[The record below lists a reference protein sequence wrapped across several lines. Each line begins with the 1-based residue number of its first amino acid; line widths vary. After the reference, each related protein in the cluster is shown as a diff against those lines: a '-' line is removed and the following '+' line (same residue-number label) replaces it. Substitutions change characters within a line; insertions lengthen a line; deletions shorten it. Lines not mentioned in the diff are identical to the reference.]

1 MKKILFFILL
11 LWSFV
16 SIGQTKGYFR
26 YDTIVFEKNPGNA
39 EFILKNATRGVTG
52 GVLTNMGNGRG
63 AWVTPSG
70 GSSTLT
76 KLGTGFPIG
85 ITGTNNVRSVAGSN
99 TISLDSSTSNTV
111 TFNGDTSYL
120 ATKAD
125 INHPFLGY
133 RYNDSA
139 SAVTGDFINVGASY
153 LVTGGN
159 IVFTSGGD
167 NDGTKYLYSGGATC
181 QEQWIGTIGFKV
193 TSKNGTSYGPYIGIH
208 SINTVGAI
216 STGVQFD
223 MTTGAGSGK
232 ASLLLGA
239 AYGVQGSTSALTFS
253 VGDSIEVT
261 IERNVSVLTVN
272 AKNITTGSVATPFI
286 YDYKFTDGVYIHNT
300 GYFALE
306 QRSDSFSVYKLQ
318 YFSKAV
324 KNPDWVV
331 AGDSKAM
338 GYFANT
344 FWDSYSGKMK
354 FAFNNTVVLAGPG
367 DMIQDLAKRLQEI
380 IDLHPTKGVLLA
392 MVSNSMRN
400 GESGYVARYD
410 SCVTVLEAAGVPCYH
425 LEPIPETGGLDQS
438 SFVTHLRS
446 TYPAARIIYVYDEFK
461 ENAAG
466 YIYSDNV
473 HPNQAGH
480 DFIFNKILE
489 SGKLTGAKTIIKD
502 DLYVKGQDAYDQP
515 VPFRI
520 SGTGTMAKSVS
531 GTGIAGNHPATFLM
545 ASNQI
550 LDFYNSVTYNQ
561 MVSSNSA
568 GTNGSALRFY
578 ASQYSFDNFNPGT
591 TQWLA
596 TNTSADV
603 FLPSTTRLSDT
614 TGYDI
619 LARKRTDGQ
628 LKMIYSDLIGG
639 GGAGSGT
646 VTNVATGL
654 GLSGGPITTTGTIIA
669 DTSYLVNKST
679 TQIISGFKNF
689 TGGVYANT
697 SSAADP
703 ITGNAI
709 FKAADANGMTLSFRD
724 HATGQGY
731 LAISNGT
738 MTGYLGHTNTT
749 QGITFGSYTGH
760 AVTIVQANAPGLTFN
775 TAKQIGVYTVTSP
788 TAFLHLP
795 GGGTSAGY
803 APLKIDAGTITTPEA
818 GAIER
823 PDAFT
828 MTKTNNVRYGVGGT
842 LNSQFTDVGNV
853 GAGEDDLM
861 AYTVPAGTL
870 STNGDFLE
878 FTMDFQF
885 FTGNS
890 KTLKLYF
897 GSQLLF
903 SSGTATPVA
912 FVSVKGTIT
921 RTGAATQRCFISFVT
936 SSTTWAYNSELS
948 SPTETLSGAVVLKA
962 TGTATADNDIVQKLM
977 TVKFFPNN

>member
-1 MKKILFFILL
+1 MKNILL
-11 LWSFV
+11 IILILCGLVASGQYLRYNTRADFLAISADAFNLPGV
-16 SIGQTKGYFR
+16 STPALKTAQKPRAGAMVYDSTGGSRGVYVYTGSAWVKM
-26 YDTIVFEKNPGNA
+26 YDTLMSIS
-39 EFILKNATRGVTG
+39 ATF
-52 GVLTNMGNGRG
+52 TN
-63 AWVTPSG
+63 
-70 GSSTLT
+70 
-76 KLGTGFPIG
+76 
-85 ITGTNNVRSVAGSN
+85 
-99 TISLDSSTSNTV
+99 
-111 TFNGDTSYL
+111 
-120 ATKAD
+120 
-125 INHPFLGY
+125 PFLGY

-139 SAVTGDFINVGASY
+139 SAVTGDFTNVGASY
-153 LVTGGN
+153 SVTGGN
-159 IVFTSGGD
+159 IVFTSGGN

-193 TSKNGTSYGPYIGIH
+193 TSKNSTSYGPYIGIH

-400 GESGYVARYD
+400 GEVGYVARYD

-489 SGKLTGAKTIIKD
+489 SGKLTGAKTIIKTD
-502 DLYVKGQDAYDQP
+502 IWVKGQDAYDQP

-520 SGTGTMAKSVS
+520 SGTGLIRNSLVVGDSSFAASTNQFRVKLAPDYTLSVYNSGAPDITMLFGNDARTQGRRGDIISSDLHFNPFTTGGAYTTDMMVINNTGVGVGTSPSKKFHTS
-531 GTGIAGNHPATFLM
+531 GTVRHASLGTASVDTTNFKPLVIDLNGDVLPFNHWPVGAGGGGGDVTKVGTPVNNQVGVWTGDGTIEGDADFTFDGAQLNLSGSTTNSSLRLGSLEHQSYSVNNGWFGDNAYFDGAAFKYRANGYATLLYM
-545 ASNQI
+545 SNTGLSLQTAP
-550 LDFYNSVTYNQ
+550 NG
-561 MVSSNSA
+561 SA
-568 GTNGSALRFY
+568 GASATMSTRLNLINDGSFGIGGSQTAVGNTNGSY
-578 ASQYSFDNFNPGT
+578 IY
-591 TQWLA
+591 
-596 TNTSADV
+596 
-603 FLPSTTRLSDT
+603 
-614 TGYDI
+614 
-619 LARKRTDGQ
+619 GQ
-628 LKMIYSDLIGG
+628 NGEVYVT
-639 GGAGSGT
+639 GGASLTDHGAYKLQVEGDSYFSGT
-646 VTNVATGL
+646 ARTSIAT
-654 GLSGGPITTTGTIIA
+654 I
-669 DTSYLVNKST
+669 
-679 TQIISGFKNF
+679 
-689 TGGVYANT
+689 
-697 SSAADP
+697 
-703 ITGNAI
+703 
-709 FKAADANGMTLSFRD
+709 
-724 HATGQGY
+724 
-731 LAISNGT
+731 
-738 MTGYLGHTNTT
+738 
-749 QGITFGSYTGH
+749 
-760 AVTIVQANAPGLTFN
+760 
-775 TAKQIGVYTVTSP
+775 
-788 TAFLHLP
+788 
-795 GGGTSAGY
+795 
-803 APLKIDAGTITTPEA
+803 
-818 GAIER
+818 
-823 PDAFT
+823 
-828 MTKTNNVRYGVGGT
+828 GGT

-853 GAGEDDLM
+853 GAGEDNLM
-861 AYTVPAGTL
+861 TYTMPAGAL
-870 STNGDFLE
+870 SQNGDFLE
-878 FTMDFQF
+878 IEMGFMLTSANNKTIKVVIGTNEFSF
-885 FTGNS
+885 FSSTSTGNVFA
-890 KTLKLYF
+890 KLVVIRKDATT
-897 GSQLLF
+897 GSAHFF
-903 SSGTATPVA
+903 SPSPAYTDVVA
-912 FVSVKGTIT
+912 V
-921 RTGAATQRCFISFVT
+921 AVT
-936 SSTTWAYNSELS
+936 W
-948 SPTETLSGAVVLKA
+948 SGAVTIKA
-962 TGTATADNDIVQKLM
+962 TGEATNTDEIKQRTM
-977 TVKFFPNN
+977 TVKYFPAN